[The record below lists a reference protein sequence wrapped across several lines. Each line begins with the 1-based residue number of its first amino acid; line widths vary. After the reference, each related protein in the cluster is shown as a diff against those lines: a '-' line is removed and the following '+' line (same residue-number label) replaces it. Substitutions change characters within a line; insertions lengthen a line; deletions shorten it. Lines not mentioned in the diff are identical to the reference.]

1 MSVAEGIGLAMVA
14 GLCGV
19 VFGALAAMVVVLQD
33 RRQAGAR
40 HRRVDAYV
48 RWLAARL
55 ALSRACAA
63 LVASTRALA
72 NERPESAYFDL
83 RKEEARRSRNQWYEA
98 LHELDLA
105 RVSLVILAGDTS
117 LRSQL
122 TRLGGIDADLIRTA
136 IQADTPKWEHLM
148 ERLRAADGEAVQ
160 FVETAMIEGKRKDR
174 GMETCLTRTVHL
186 GRSIFRH
193 WTKPGS

>member
-40 HRRVDAYV
+40 HRRADAYV

-98 LHELDLA
+98 LHELELA

-136 IQADTPKWEHLM
+136 IQADNPKWEQLM

-160 FVETAMIEGKRKDR
+160 FVETAMIDGKRKDR

>member
-1 MSVAEGIGLAMVA
+1 MSVAEGIGLAMIA
-14 GLCGV
+14 GLYGVACGAV
-19 VFGALAAMVVVLQD
+19 AAMVVVLRD
-33 RRQAGAR
+33 RRQTGAR
-40 HRRVDAYV
+40 QRRVDAYV

-72 NERPESAYFDL
+72 NEHPESAYFDL
-83 RKEEARRSRNQWYEA
+83 RKEEARRARNQWYEA

-105 RVSLVILAGDTS
+105 RVSLVILTGDAS
-117 LRSQL
+117 LRTQL
-122 TRLGGIDADLIRTA
+122 TRLGGIDGDLIRTV
-136 IQADTPKWEHLM
+136 IQADNPKWEHLM
-148 ERLRAADGEAVQ
+148 ERLRAADDEAVH
-160 FVETAMIEGKRKDR
+160 FVETAMIHEKGEDR
-174 GMETCLTRTVHL
+174 GMETWLTRTIHL

>member
-19 VFGALAAMVVVLQD
+19 VCGAMAAMVVVLQD
-33 RRQAGAR
+33 RRQTGAR
-40 HRRVDAYV
+40 HHRVEAYA

-63 LVASTRALA
+63 WVASTRALA
-72 NERPESAYFDL
+72 HERPESAYFDL
-83 RKEEARRSRNQWYEA
+83 RKEEARRARNQWYEA

-105 RVSLVILAGDTS
+105 RVSLVILTGDSS
-117 LRSQL
+117 LRTQL
-122 TRLGGIDADLIRTA
+122 TRLGGIDGDLIRTA
-136 IQADTPKWEHLM
+136 IQADNPKWERLM
-148 ERLRAADGEAVQ
+148 ERLRAADVEAVQ
-160 FVETAMIEGKRKDR
+160 FVETAMIDEKHVDR
-174 GMETCLTRTVHL
+174 GKETWLTRAVHL
-186 GRSIFRH
+186 GRTVFRN

>member
-14 GLCGV
+14 GLCGIAC
-19 VFGALAAMVVVLQD
+19 GALAAMVVVLQD

-105 RVSLVILAGDTS
+105 RVSLVILTGDTS

-136 IQADTPKWEHLM
+136 IQADNPKWEHLM
-148 ERLRAADGEAVQ
+148 ERLRTADGEAVQ